1 MIKITINGKKYKGCY
16 SWDDLT
22 LSRFCDLAA
31 IPIPDGYKDFI
42 IADGKFT
49 PDNQK
54 SVDEYVEAVTAITED
69 QLNIQ
74 FPEYY
79 RKVIYCLS
87 NIPQSIQLP
96 DNLTHDLYEFY
107 FKPFVVSILYHTPL
121 IHFYGELK
129 QYEPNI
135 IRSFNIGLQ
144 KFYLPQAVNVMGQ
157 NVPLKN
163 ESILTYAE
171 ASDVFRGMKL
181 TADDINKLALF
192 MAIYCRK
199 RGEEYDER
207 NVLQRKDL
215 FMKAPMSVVWSVFF
229 CIIRRLPSSMSFSL
243 LSGNLRRSLRESVSE
258 VRTYRGMEPGG
269 LSLKLQNTEA

>member
-69 QLNIQ
+69 QLNVE
-74 FPEYY
+74 FMDYY

-87 NIPQSIQLP
+87 DIPQTLELP
-96 DNLTHDLYEFY
+96 DEFVHDAYEFHFRPFVDSIIYHIPLIY
-107 FKPFVVSILYHTPL
+107 FKGML
-121 IHFYGELK
+121 I
-129 QYEPNI
+129 QYTPNI

-144 KFYLPQAVNVMGQ
+144 KFYLPETVNVMGKD
-157 NVPLKN
+157 VPLKN

-207 NVLQRKDL
+207 KVLQRKDL

-243 LSGNLRRSLRESVSE
+243 LFGSLRRSVRESVSE
-258 VRTYRGMEPGG
+258 VRIYRSMA
-269 LSLKLQNTEA
+269 QMV

>member
-1 MIKITINGKKYKGCY
+1 MIKITINGKKYKGVY
-16 SWDDLT
+16 SWNDLT

-31 IPIPDGYKDFI
+31 IPIPEGYKQFI

-54 SVDEYVEAVTAITED
+54 SVDEYIEAVTAITED
-69 QLNIQ
+69 QLNVQ

-129 QYEPNI
+129 QYEPNV

-144 KFYLPQAVNVMGQ
+144 KFYLPETVNVMGKD
-157 NVPLKN
+157 VPLKN

-207 NVLQRKDL
+207 KVLQRKDL

-243 LSGNLRRSLRESVSE
+243 LSGSLRRSLRESVSE
-258 VRTYRGMEPGG
+258 VRTYRGMEPEG
-269 LSLKLQNTEA
+269 LSLKLQNKEA